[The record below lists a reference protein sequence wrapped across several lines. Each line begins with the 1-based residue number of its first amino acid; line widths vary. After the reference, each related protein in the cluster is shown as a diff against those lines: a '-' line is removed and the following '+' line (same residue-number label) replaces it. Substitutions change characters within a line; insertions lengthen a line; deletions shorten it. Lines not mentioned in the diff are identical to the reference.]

1 MSDKIYSEQEVA
13 SLIRRAVELES
24 ERGRTGQSGTREGLT
39 IHDLE
44 KIAADAGID
53 PELMREA
60 AEELRYNMRPKDID
74 IEDTT
79 TVNDKEIVAEHWV
92 KGELTPQILDNLII
106 ELNQRFGTSQEE
118 INWWNT
124 LFNDYSGK
132 ALVNKTATSADWKYT
147 DDFQMY
153 TTRALIQQRGD
164 KLRIRVS
171 KRQAWNLS
179 WKMNGFNIGLTYLCA
194 VLFITAGGVLG
205 VTVLDSA
212 LQGILGGLTLSALLL
227 PTLVYFN
234 KLSVRKH
241 KRNVTDIAENLVIQA
256 KQMVNE
262 SNAGANNRKRS
273 GSSDIGIIELD
284 SGQEKPEQE
293 DEESPGRLR
302 NHLRG

>member
-1 MSDKIYSEQEVA
+1 MSDKIYSEREVA

-24 ERGRTGQSGTREGLT
+24 KRGRSGQSGTREGLT
-39 IHDLE
+39 IYDLE

-53 PELMREA
+53 PELMRQA
-60 AEELRYNMRPKDID
+60 ADELRYDTRPKDID

-118 INWWNT
+118 IYWWNT

-147 DDFQMY
+147 DDFRMY

-179 WKMNGFNIGLTYLCA
+179 WKMNGLNIGLTYLCA
-194 VLFITAGGVLG
+194 VLFITVGGVLG

-227 PTLVYFN
+227 PSLVYFN

-241 KRNVTDIAENLVIQA
+241 KRNVTEIAENLVIQA

-262 SNAGANNRKRS
+262 SNVDANNRKRS

-284 SGQEKPEQE
+284 SDQGNSEQK
-293 DEESPGRLR
+293 DEESSGRLR